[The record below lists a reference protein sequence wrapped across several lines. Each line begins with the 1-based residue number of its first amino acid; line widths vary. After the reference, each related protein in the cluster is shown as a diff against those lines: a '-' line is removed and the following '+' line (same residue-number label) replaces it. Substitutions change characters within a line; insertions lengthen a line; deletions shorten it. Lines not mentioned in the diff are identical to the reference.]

1 MRGGV
6 GYKDARMCRRVER
19 DSDAPRRATGGA
31 VEQSGLIEACITP
44 PIQRRWCYQSL
55 FDRDQRRLRPL
66 RAISLAA

>member
-44 PIQRRWCYQSL
+44 PSQQPGWT
-55 FDRDQRRLRPL
+55 P
-66 RAISLAA
+66 AIGALPSGFHESV